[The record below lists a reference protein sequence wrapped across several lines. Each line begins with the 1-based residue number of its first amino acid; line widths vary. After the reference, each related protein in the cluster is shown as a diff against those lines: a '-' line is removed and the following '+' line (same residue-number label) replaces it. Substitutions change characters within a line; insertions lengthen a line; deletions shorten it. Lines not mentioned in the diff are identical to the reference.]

1 LPRTPNRR
9 GRLGISR
16 HKTLLT
22 AHSQREN
29 QGRSTCHEHPTPI
42 PLLRVPVTGRHPA
55 VAKLVWVIFGRSG
68 RVSSPHSD
76 YRSQFVFFTFQISS
90 THPLSPPPAGGG
102 LSSLLLG
109 GYVPMQNPGACANR
123 QSLLQGPRFGLV
135 GVDFGW
141 EGSPTTFGSLIHF
154 VFSSRKKGQPLCLCL
169 L

>member
-1 LPRTPNRR
+1 MFGNISPQDTPDCSLVEREPEEKYLPRTPY
-9 GRLGISR
+9 
-16 HKTLLT
+16 
-22 AHSQREN
+22 AH
-29 QGRSTCHEHPTPI
+29 T
-42 PLLRVPVTGRHPA
+42 LLRVPVTGRHPA

-68 RVSSPHSD
+68 RVTSPHSD

-90 THPLSPPPAGGG
+90 TLPLSPPPAVGG